1 VWLLV
6 SAWRPGAG
14 RIPDG
19 RMDRGQGTGVYMY
32 TVSLAG
38 PGVGI
43 SPIMKFSLST
53 ILMALSSLPFAPAP
67 PSPCCWSLP
76 PTLVGQRESG

>member
-14 RIPDG
+14 YSY
-19 RMDRGQGTGVYMY
+19 RMAGWTGDRGQGSGVYMY

-67 PSPCCWSLP
+67 PSPCCWSFGL
-76 PTLVGQRESG
+76 